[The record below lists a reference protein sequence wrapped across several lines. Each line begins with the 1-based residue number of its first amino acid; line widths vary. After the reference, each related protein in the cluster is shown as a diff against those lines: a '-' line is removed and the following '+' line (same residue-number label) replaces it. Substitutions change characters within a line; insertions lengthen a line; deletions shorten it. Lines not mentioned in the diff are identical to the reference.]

1 MKLTS
6 KAIMTFLTLIVASG
20 LSGCNATNTNM
31 TIPAVSETNID
42 EAATTLGVSVDD
54 LNSFF
59 NSIGITY
66 GDYVEILN
74 SQNQSI
80 SDLKSNIENKYDCT
94 FKEYVQAYVLI
105 NGAEPPSDQKYNVF
119 PSQYSLYDA
128 YVESTEL
135 NDAADTL
142 INYNVSIA
150 IADSDT
156 DTYAFDVMSLC
167 NSDFKTYIATIVD
180 NYKCD
185 YIDFSTVTLTGSHGS
200 IQPEDANACIN
211 NLFIY
216 DEKTGD
222 VSEQIP
228 TAVLTLHYENE
239 DENRSFALSNELGLI
254 FKATGADSK
263 EKISRLADLDFQI
276 RTATHENTN

>member
-216 DEKTGD
+216 DEKQAMFQNKYQQLYSLCTMKMKMKTD
-222 VSEQIP
+222 
-228 TAVLTLHYENE
+228 LLHYQT
-239 DENRSFALSNELGLI
+239 SLV
-254 FKATGADSK
+254 
-263 EKISRLADLDFQI
+263 
-276 RTATHENTN
+276 